1 MLLRRM
7 SRNHLNRPWQ
17 PLGLGA
23 LVLSGALFLLQFSAA
38 TPVAQAADETK
49 TATTTAT
56 SAGDTK
62 PADIKPAV
70 PAKNTYGIS
79 QVAYINEMIRKGWVD
94 NKVTPSPFATD
105 GEWCRR
111 VYLDILGRIPTVPE
125 LTAFLGDRSADKRLK
140 LVNLL
145 LTDDE
150 KVGVMR
156 GIKEQGYLE
165 EYANNWT
172 SIWSVILVG
181 RPQREENQQRSL
193 TNREGLQ
200 QYLRRSFQK
209 NRTYDVMVQDL
220 VSATGSNT
228 PGEKD
233 YNGAVNFLTGKM
245 EENGVQATA
254 KTAQIFM
261 GLQVQ
266 CTQCHN
272 HPFNEW
278 KQNRFWELNA
288 FFRQTKTIVDRGMQ
302 RMVNNVA
309 LGSSD
314 FKGEGSTPQ
323 KAELYY
329 ELRNGVVGVAYPV
342 FVDGTEISKS
352 GFVKE
357 ADRRGELAKLIVNSE
372 FMPKSMV
379 NRMWGHFLGY
389 GFTKP
394 IDDMGPHNPPTHP
407 ELLEKLANDFRKNSF
422 NIKELI
428 KWIVL
433 SEPYALSSSSN
444 KTNEKVDDP
453 SLGEKPKFSRFYL
466 RQMRA
471 EELYQSLVVSTQ
483 ADNVA
488 ASSEEQ
494 EKSRAMWMG
503 QFTIAFGTDEGD
515 DATTFNG
522 TIPQILMMFNGDL
535 VKKATNTQAESFL
548 GKIVHSKL
556 TEREKLN
563 YLFMAALARYPTAAE
578 AQGTQALIAL
588 KNGNANGAMVDVWWA
603 LLNSN
608 EFIFNH

>member
-1 MLLRRM
+1 MTHRRG
-7 SRNHLNRPWQ
+7 SRVQLSRTLQ
-17 PLGLGA
+17 SVSLGV
-23 LVLSGALFLLQFSAA
+23 LVLAGSFLLFQAVATTSPAMAVESTGTTAA
-38 TPVAQAADETK
+38 TPAAEPK
-49 TATTTAT
+49 
-56 SAGDTK
+56 SA
-62 PADIKPAV
+62 PA
-70 PAKNTYGIS
+70 AKGTYGIP
-79 QVAYINEMIRKGWVD
+79 QVAYINELIRKGWTD
-94 NKVTPSPFATD
+94 AKITPSAYATE

-111 VYLDILGRIPTVPE
+111 VYLDVLGRIPTVPE
-125 LTAFLGDRSADKRLK
+125 LNSFLNDRSPDKRLK
-140 LVNLL
+140 LVNML

-156 GIKEQGYLE
+156 GIKEYGYLE

-172 SIWSVILVG
+172 SIWSVTLVG
-181 RPQREENQQRSL
+181 RPQREDNQQRSL

-209 NRTYDVMVQDL
+209 NKPYDSIVADL

-254 KTAQIFM
+254 KTAQIFL

-288 FFRQTKTIVDRGMQ
+288 FFRQTKTKVDRGMQ
-302 RMVNNVA
+302 RMVNNVE
-309 LGSSD
+309 LGSD
-314 FKGEGSTPQ
+314 NFKGEGSTPN

-342 FVDGTEISKS
+342 FVDGTEINKS
-352 GFVKE
+352 GYVKE
-357 ADRRGELAKLIVNSE
+357 VDRRTELAKLIVNSE
-372 FMPKSMV
+372 YMPKVMV

-407 ELLEKLANDFRKNSF
+407 ELLERLALDFRKNSF

-433 SEPYALSSSSN
+433 SEPYSLSSLGTASN
-444 KTNEKVDDP
+444 KMDDP

-488 ASSEEQ
+488 GSAEEQ
-494 EKSRAMWMG
+494 EKNRAMWMG

-535 VKKATNTQAESFL
+535 VKKATNTQDDSFL

-556 TEREKLN
+556 SEREKLN
-563 YLFMAALARYPTAAE
+563 YLFMAALARYPTPAE
-578 AQGTQALIAL
+578 AQGTQTLINL
-588 KNGNANGAMVDVWWA
+588 KNGNTSGALVDVWWA
-603 LLNSN
+603 LLNSS

>member
-1 MLLRRM
+1 MLLC
-7 SRNHLNRPWQ
+7 RNSSDHLNSPWQ
-17 PLGLGA
+17 PLGLGL
-23 LVLSGALFLLQFSAA
+23 LVLSGTVFLLQFAAA
-38 TPVAQAADETK
+38 TPDVHAADEIK
-49 TATTTAT
+49 TAAT

-62 PADIKPAV
+62 PAT
-70 PAKNTYGIS
+70 PAKNTYGIP

-94 NKVTPSPFATD
+94 NKVTPSPYATD

-111 VYLDILGRIPTVPE
+111 VYLDIIGRIPTVPE
-125 LTAFLGDRSADKRLK
+125 LNAFLSDRSADKRLK
-140 LVNLL
+140 LVNML

-150 KVGVMR
+150 KVGVIR
-156 GIKEQGYLE
+156 GVKEQGYLE

-209 NRTYDVMVQDL
+209 NKPYDSMVADL

-254 KTAQIFM
+254 KTAQIFL

-288 FFRQTKTIVDRGMQ
+288 FFRQTRTKVDRGMQ
-302 RMVNNVA
+302 RMVNNVE
-309 LGSSD
+309 LGSTD
-314 FKGEGSTPQ
+314 FKGEGSTPN

-352 GFVKE
+352 GYLKDT
-357 ADRRGELAKLIVNSE
+357 DRRAELAKLIVGSE
-372 FMPKSMV
+372 YMPKVMV

-407 ELLEKLANDFRKNSF
+407 ELLEKLALDFRKNSF
-422 NIKELI
+422 NTKELI

-433 SEPYALSSSSN
+433 SEPYALSSVASASN
-444 KTNEKVDDP
+444 KTIDDP

-488 ASSEEQ
+488 GSSEEQ
-494 EKSRAMWMG
+494 EKNRAMWMG

-522 TIPQILMMFNGDL
+522 TIPQVLMMFNGDL
-535 VKKATNTQAESFL
+535 VKKATNTQADSFL
-548 GKIVHSKL
+548 GKIVHSKMS
-556 TEREKLN
+556 EREKLN
-563 YLFMAALARYPTAAE
+563 YLFMAALARYPTPAE

-588 KNGNANGAMVDVWWA
+588 KNGNTSGALVDVWWA
-603 LLNSN
+603 LLNSS

>member
-1 MLLRRM
+1 MLLRRN
-7 SRNHLNRPWQ
+7 SRIHSDRPWQ
-17 PLGLGA
+17 SLGLST
-23 LVLSGALFLLQFSAA
+23 LVLSGAFFLLQFAA
-38 TPVAQAADETK
+38 STPVAQAADETK
-49 TATTTAT
+49 TASTAGTTAPST
-56 SAGDTK
+56 GDTK
-62 PADIKPAV
+62 PAPM
-70 PAKNTYGIS
+70 AKNTYGIP

-94 NKVTPSPFATD
+94 NKVTPSPYATD

-111 VYLDILGRIPTVPE
+111 VYLDIIGRIPTVPE
-125 LTAFLGDRSADKRLK
+125 LNAFLSDRSADKRLK
-140 LVNLL
+140 LVNML

-150 KVGVMR
+150 KVGVIR
-156 GIKEQGYLE
+156 GVKEQGYLE

-209 NRTYDVMVQDL
+209 NKPYDSVVVDL
-220 VSATGSNT
+220 VSANGSNT

-288 FFRQTKTIVDRGMQ
+288 FFRQTKTAVDRGMQ
-302 RMVNNVA
+302 RMVNNVD

-352 GFVKE
+352 GYVKDT
-357 ADRRGELAKLIVNSE
+357 DRRAELAKLIVNSE
-372 FMPKSMV
+372 FMPKVMV

-407 ELLEKLANDFRKNSF
+407 ELLEKLALDFRKHSF
-422 NIKELI
+422 NTKELI

-433 SEPYALSSSSN
+433 SEPYALSSLGTASN
-444 KTNEKVDDP
+444 KMDDP

-494 EKSRAMWMG
+494 EKTRAMWMG

-522 TIPQILMMFNGDL
+522 TIPQVLMMFNGDL
-535 VKKATNTQAESFL
+535 VKKATNTQDDSFL

-556 TEREKLN
+556 SEREKLN
-563 YLFMAALARYPTAAE
+563 YLFLAALARYPTPAE

-588 KNGNANGAMVDVWWA
+588 KNGKTNEPMVDVWWA
-603 LLNSN
+603 LLNSS

>member
-1 MLLRRM
+1 MLLRRG
-7 SRNHLNRPWQ
+7 SRDHLGRALQ
-17 PLGLGA
+17 PLSLSL
-23 LVLSGALFLLQFSAA
+23 LVLSGVFSMLQLSTA
-38 TPVAQAADETK
+38 PVAQAADETK
-49 TATTTAT
+49 TAT

-62 PADIKPAV
+62 PAA
-70 PAKNTYGIS
+70 PAKGTYGIP
-79 QVAYINEMIRKGWVD
+79 QVAYINELIRKGWAD
-94 NKVTPSPFATD
+94 AKVTPSAFATD

-111 VYLDILGRIPTVPE
+111 VYLDVLGRIPTVPE
-125 LTAFLGDRSADKRLK
+125 LNAFLSDRSADKRLK
-140 LVNLL
+140 LINLL

-150 KVGVMR
+150 KVGVLR
-156 GIKEQGYLE
+156 GVKEYGYLE

-193 TNREGLQ
+193 TSREGLQ

-209 NRTYDVMVQDL
+209 NKPYDNIVIDL

-288 FFRQTKTIVDRGMQ
+288 FFRQTKTKVDRGMQ
-302 RMVNNVA
+302 RMVNNVE

-342 FVDGTEISKS
+342 FVDGTEINKS
-352 GFVKE
+352 GFVKDS
-357 ADRRGELAKLIVNSE
+357 DRRAELSKLIVTSE
-372 FMPKSMV
+372 FMPKVMV

-433 SEPYALSSSSN
+433 SEPYALSSLGN
-444 KTNEKVDDP
+444 KSNEKVDDP

-488 ASSEEQ
+488 GSAEEQ

-535 VKKATNTQAESFL
+535 VKKATNTQADSFL
-548 GKIVHSKL
+548 GKIVNSKL
-556 TEREKLN
+556 SEREKLN
-563 YLFMAALARYPTAAE
+563 YLFMAALARYPSPAE
-578 AQGTQALIAL
+578 AQGTQQLIAL
-588 KNGNANGAMVDVWWA
+588 KNGNERGALVDVWWA
-603 LLNSN
+603 LLNSS

>member
-1 MLLRRM
+1 MTHRRG
-7 SRNHLNRPWQ
+7 SRANLDRTLQ
-17 PLGLGA
+17 PLGLCT
-23 LVLSGALFLLQFSAA
+23 LVLGGSFFLFQAVAIQSPVSAA
-38 TPVAQAADETK
+38 DA
-49 TATTTAT
+49 ATTPTAT
-56 SAGDTK
+56 SATS
-62 PADIKPAV
+62 ASEAKPAV
-70 PAKNTYGIS
+70 PAKGTYGIP
-79 QVAYINEMIRKGWVD
+79 QVAYINEFVRKGWAD
-94 NKVTPSPFATD
+94 AKITPSVHATD

-111 VYLDILGRIPTVPE
+111 VYLDVLGRIPTVPE
-125 LTAFLGDRSADKRLK
+125 LNAFLSDRSADKRLK
-140 LVNLL
+140 LVNML

-156 GIKEQGYLE
+156 GIKEYGYLE

-172 SIWSVILVG
+172 SIWSVTLVG

-193 TNREGLQ
+193 TSREGLQ

-209 NRTYDVMVQDL
+209 NKPYDSIVADL

-254 KTAQIFM
+254 KTAQIFL

-288 FFRQTKTIVDRGMQ
+288 FFRQTKTKVDRGMQ
-302 RMVNNVA
+302 RMVNNVE
-309 LGSSD
+309 LGSD
-314 FKGEGSTPQ
+314 NFKGEGSTPN

-342 FVDGTEISKS
+342 FVDGTEINKS
-352 GFVKE
+352 GYVKE
-357 ADRRGELAKLIVNSE
+357 VDRRAELAKLIVQSE
-372 FMPKSMV
+372 FMPKVMV

-407 ELLEKLANDFRKNSF
+407 ELLEKLALDFRKNSF

-433 SEPYALSSSSN
+433 SEPYALSSLANKSN
-444 KTNEKVDDP
+444 ERVDDP

-488 ASSEEQ
+488 GSAEEQ
-494 EKSRAMWMG
+494 EKNRAMWMG

-535 VKKATNTQAESFL
+535 VKKATNTQADSFL
-548 GKIVHSKL
+548 GKIVNSKL
-556 TEREKLN
+556 SDREKLN
-563 YLFMAALARYPTAAE
+563 YLFMAALARHPTPAE
-578 AQGTQALIAL
+578 AQGTQQLIAL
-588 KNGNANGAMVDVWWA
+588 KNGNERGAMVDVWWA
-603 LLNSN
+603 LLNSS

>member
-1 MLLRRM
+1 MPQRCN
-7 SRNHLNRPWQ
+7 SRVCLSSSVQ
-17 PLGLGA
+17 PLSLAALILGG
-23 LVLSGALFLLQFSAA
+23 SFLLL
-38 TPVAQAADETK
+38 QAAIQPTVLAVESTVPP
-49 TATTTAT
+49 AT
-56 SAGDTK
+56 SAGVSK
-62 PADIKPAV
+62 SVV
-70 PAKNTYGIS
+70 PAKGTYGIP
-79 QVAYINEMIRKGWVD
+79 QVAYINELIRKGWTD
-94 NKVTPSPFATD
+94 AQVTPSGRATD

-111 VYLDILGRIPTVPE
+111 VYLDVLGRIPTVPE
-125 LTAFLGDRSADKRLK
+125 LTAFLNDRSSDKRLK
-140 LVNLL
+140 LINML

-150 KVGVMR
+150 TVGITR
-156 GIKEQGYLE
+156 GIKDYGYLE

-193 TNREGLQ
+193 SSRAGLQ
-200 QYLRRSFQK
+200 QSLRRAFQK
-209 NRTYDVMVQDL
+209 NKPYDNMVVVL
-220 VSATGSNT
+220 VGATGSNT

-288 FFRQTKTIVDRGMQ
+288 FFRQTKTKVDRGMQ
-302 RMVNNVA
+302 RMVNNVE
-309 LGSSD
+309 LGSNN
-314 FKGEGSTPQ
+314 FKGEGSTPN

-329 ELRNGVVGVAYPV
+329 ELRNGMVGVAYPV

-352 GFVKE
+352 GYVKE
-357 ADRRGELAKLIVNSE
+357 IDRRDELAKLIVTSD
-372 FMPKSMV
+372 FMPQVIV
-379 NRMWGHFLGY
+379 NRLWGHFLGY

-407 ELLEKLANDFRKNSF
+407 ELLEKLALDFRKNSF

-433 SEPYALSSSSN
+433 SEPYALSSLSN
-444 KTNEKVDDP
+444 KTNEKTDDP

-488 ASSEEQ
+488 ASAEEQ
-494 EKSRAMWMG
+494 ESTRAKWMG

-535 VKKATNTQAESFL
+535 VKKATNVQAESFL
-548 GKIVHSKL
+548 GKLVNS
-556 TEREKLN
+556 RMSDRDKLN
-563 YLFMAALARYPTAAE
+563 YLFMAALARYPTSQE

-588 KNGNANGAMVDVWWA
+588 KNGNTSGALVDVWWA
-603 LLNSN
+603 LLNSS
-608 EFIFNH
+608 EFILNH